1 MPNKPTFRDDLALQL
16 EDPEFY
22 ADFML
27 QSIRIR
33 AFDSIMNTLE
43 DARIEAG
50 ISKAQLARLIDM
62 NPAQVRRSLTSAQNL
77 TLKSV
82 NDMATVLGLKLA
94 LVPIEPADIE
104 RVNKITSSL
113 KTKTRQVKNSTL
125 ASNS

>member
-22 ADFML
+22 ANFML

-33 AFDSIMNTLE
+33 AFDLIMNTLE

-104 RVNKITSSL
+104 RVKKITSSL

>member
-104 RVNKITSSL
+104 RVKKITSSL